1 MHRLACCCTGGL
13 SGGLKDSA
21 RRPFQGPIR
30 PPIVNSR
37 LSEEEEEGDICQAL
51 LTRQVAPVGEGL
63 NNYTKPHPTNLTH
76 PPDKHTGPKSSLP
89 PLPEVGWERHR
100 SP

>member
-1 MHRLACCCTGGL
+1 MHRLACCCT
-13 SGGLKDSA
+13 GGLKDSA

-37 LSEEEEEGDICQAL
+37 LSEEEEEGDIRLSSIA
-51 LTRQVAPVGEGL
+51 RQVAPVGEGL

>member
-1 MHRLACCCTGGL
+1 MHRLACCCT
-13 SGGLKDSA
+13 GGLKDSA

-37 LSEEEEEGDICQAL
+37 LSEEEEEGDIRLSSIA
-51 LTRQVAPVGEGL
+51 RQVAPVGEGL

-89 PLPEVGWERHR
+89 PLPEVEWERHR